1 MNRYDEA
8 IKNLIENN
16 FKLFHSD
23 GLFYVNHTIQKQESP
38 RDMTSSIIVTFVF
51 SFIDDVESRMILR
64 IEKGNF
70 ELLLMDKKTKI
81 FEIMLHFK
89 IVENQSIADKVPKN
103 IKQTTIFLKNVY
115 EIIDRGAQ

>member
-1 MNRYDEA
+1 MNRHDEA

-38 RDMTSSIIVTFVF
+38 RDMTSSIIVTFAF
-51 SFIDDVESRMILR
+51 SFIDDVESRILFR
-64 IEKGNF
+64 IQKDEF
-70 ELLLMDKKTKI
+70 VLLMMDKKTKT
-81 FEIMLHFK
+81 FEVMLRLK
-89 IVENQSIADKVPKN
+89 IVENQSVADKVPKN